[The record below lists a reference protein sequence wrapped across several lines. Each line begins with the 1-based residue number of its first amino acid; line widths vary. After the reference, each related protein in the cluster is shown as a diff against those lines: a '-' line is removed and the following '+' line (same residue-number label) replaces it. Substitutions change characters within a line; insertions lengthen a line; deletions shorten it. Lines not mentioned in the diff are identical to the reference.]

1 MKFHPYAE
9 IFPLIEG
16 AAFDELVADI
26 KLHGLREKIWLYEGK
41 ILDGR
46 NRYLACQ
53 KANVKLETR
62 NYAGVNPLAFVI
74 SLNVQRRHLSESQR
88 AMAAARIATLREG
101 ANQHL
106 PRNIDSSDVG
116 ASIEAPTQDDAAESM
131 KVGRSSVQRARKVI
145 AEGSKAL
152 QKAVDKGDVS
162 VSKAASVVNLPKSE
176 QLAAATAKPERVD
189 FDDDEVATAEAME
202 RELAASIE
210 KIMAAD
216 DRLAASYL
224 EIKRQAAE
232 IAALKISRDGFMN
245 GKGEM
250 VRLLKK
256 EQSKNERLT
265 RECAKLQ
272 EEIRLL
278 LQRRGQLDQ
287 DSGRVL
293 IS

>member
-62 NYAGVNPLAFVI
+62 NYTGVNPLAFVI
-74 SLNVQRRHLSESQR
+74 SLNIQRRHLSVEQR
-88 AMAAARIATLREG
+88 GFAAARIATLTKG
-101 ANQHL
+101 GDPN
-106 PRNIDSSDVG
+106 
-116 ASIEAPTQDDAAESM
+116 ASRDALTQDEAAEKLDVS
-131 KVGRSSVQRARKVI
+131 RSTVQRARKVI
-145 AEGSKAL
+145 EKGSKAL
-152 QKAVDKGDVS
+152 QSAAESGEIPLK
-162 VSKAASVVNLPKSE
+162 KAASVVNLPKSE

-216 DRLAASYL
+216 DRLAASYI

-278 LQRRGQLDQ
+278 QQHRGQLDKEN
-287 DSGRVL
+287 GRVL

>member
-1 MKFHPYAE
+1 MKFHPYSE

-74 SLNVQRRHLSESQR
+74 SLNIQRRHLSVEQR
-88 AMAAARIATLREG
+88 GFAAARIATLNKG
-101 ANQHL
+101 GDPN
-106 PRNIDSSDVG
+106 
-116 ASIEAPTQDDAAESM
+116 ASRDALTQDEAAEKLDVS
-131 KVGRSSVQRARKVI
+131 RSTVQRARKVI
-145 AEGSKAL
+145 EKGSKAL
-152 QKAVDKGDVS
+152 QSAAESGEIPLK
-162 VSKAASVVNLPKSE
+162 KAASVVNLPKSE
-176 QLAAATAKPERVD
+176 QLAAATAKPEP
-189 FDDDEVATAEAME
+189 DDDDAEADANELQKIEAME
-202 RELAASIE
+202 RELNASVD
-210 KIMAAD
+210 KIMKSD
-216 DRLAASYL
+216 DRLAAAYE

-232 IAALKISRDGFMN
+232 IGALKISRDGFMN

-256 EQSKNERLT
+256 EQAKNERLT
-265 RECAKLQ
+265 KEN
-272 EEIRLL
+272 ERLL
-278 LQRRGQLDQ
+278 RENQQLKQRAA
-287 DSGRVL
+287 
-293 IS
+293 